1 MGHRPAGG
9 AGSLHHWPGAAGAK
23 SAGAG
28 RGRLKSRLE
37 VSIKSKKSV
46 KDGAFEVYRPK
57 GSTSKVKETFRL
69 LGVPDQKSK
78 TYHFYLTNIT
88 PEHLSAEDVALL
100 YRARWS
106 IELIFKELKRLYQLD
121 VIFSGAKC
129 LTLRGETAVGEP
141 YEGKL
146 HVRFD
151 EGTAP

>member
-1 MGHRPAGG
+1 M
-9 AGSLHHWPGAAGAK
+9 
-23 SAGAG
+23 
-28 RGRLKSRLE
+28 
-37 VSIKSKKSV
+37 
-46 KDGAFEVYRPK
+46 
-57 GSTSKVKETFRL
+57 
-69 LGVPDQKSK
+69 
-78 TYHFYLTNIT
+78 
-88 PEHLSAEDVALL
+88 ALL